1 MLGAIIG
8 DIVGSVYEYS
18 NIKTKDFEFMTDD
31 SFFTDV
37 TVMTIAVADAL
48 LKGGTAD
55 DFIDSMKKFG
65 RLYPNA
71 DYGSNFGN
79 WLLSDDRKPYNSYG
93 NGAAMRV
100 SPCAWFA
107 NSLEEAEHLAE
118 LSASVTH
125 NHPEGIKGA
134 KAVAAAIYL
143 ARTTDSENA
152 KAKIKEYIEGKYGY
166 NLSRTLDE
174 IRPTYRFDE
183 TCQETVPQAIIAFLE
198 SEYRFSMG
206 RWDGSAF
213 VDAIRNAVSLG
224 GDSDTLAAIAGSI
237 AEAAYD
243 IPLVMLNDT
252 FDIIGDQLAQVINA
266 WLDAGKALSSGVTAS
281 ETRERFGDDG
291 EDGEWDFSKPRAIK
305 TRIRLTEK
313 QFARMRFGNRSS
325 SQDQKWHSHFEN
337 GRLHEFRIGLG
348 CKLYEATVKKG
359 KSGYFIS
366 EIIYEGDTGRWS
378 HSMDDKQVIALFKE
392 SRIPYNDED

>member
-1 MLGAIIG
+1 MLGAILG
-8 DIVGSVYEYS
+8 DIVGSIYEYN
-18 NIKTKDFEFMTDD
+18 NIKTKDFKFLTDD
-31 SFFTDV
+31 SFFTDD

-55 DFIDSMKKFG
+55 NFIDSMKKFG

-71 DYGSNFGN
+71 DYGGNFGN

-107 NSLEEAEHLAE
+107 NSLDEAEHLAE

-143 ARTTDSENA
+143 ARTGKG

-166 NLSRTLDE
+166 NLSQTLDE
-174 IRPTYRFDE
+174 IRPTYKFNE
-183 TCQETVPQAIIAFLE
+183 SCQETVPQAIIAFLE
-198 SEYRFSMG
+198 SEHRFSMG
-206 RWDGSAF
+206 RWHGSEF

-237 AEAAYD
+237 AEAAFG
-243 IPLVMLNDT
+243 IPLVILTDT

-266 WLDAGKALSSGVTAS
+266 WLDAGKAVSSIVTAS
-281 ETRERFGDDG
+281 ETRDRFGDDG
-291 EDGEWDFSKPRAIK
+291 EWGLSKPRATK
-305 TRIRLTEK
+305 TRIRLSEK

-325 SQDQKWHSHFEN
+325 SQDEKWHSHFEN

-348 CKLYEATVKKG
+348 CKLFEATVKKG

-366 EIIYEGDTGRWS
+366 EIIYEADTGRWS
-378 HSMDDKQVIALFKE
+378 HSMNDKQVIALFKE
-392 SRIPYNDED
+392 GRIPYSKCR